1 MISKKTKY
9 GLNALIFLARH
20 YEKGPVLISD
30 IVKREKMPQK
40 FLEHILLTLKNH
52 GLLESRRGK
61 GGGYL
66 LGKDPKNIMLGQAIR
81 ILEGPL
87 APVPCVSQTAY
98 RHCEE
103 CRGDE
108 SCCGIKL
115 VMKDVRDA
123 IANILDKTSLADVL
137 KRVESITE
145 KEVHTYFI

>member
-9 GLNALIFLARH
+9 GLNALIYLAKE
-20 YEKGPVLISD
+20 YQKGPVLISD
-30 IVKREKMPQK
+30 IVKAEKMPQK
-40 FLEHILLTLKNH
+40 FLEFILLTLKNH
-52 GLLESRRGK
+52 GILESRRGK

-66 LGKDPKNIMLGQAIR
+66 LGRDPGQVMLGSVIR

-87 APVPCVSQTAY
+87 APVSCVSQTAY
-98 RHCEE
+98 RKCDE
-103 CRGDE
+103 CQDE
-108 SCCGIKL
+108 HCCGIRF

-145 KEVHTYFI
+145 KEAHTYVI